1 MEQIHTFARK
11 LKILLIMA
19 LIKNFKD
26 KSPKWGRNCYFSENA
41 TLIGDI
47 TMGDDCS
54 VWFSAVIRAD
64 VDGVRMGNRVNVQ
77 DNACIHQ
84 AGGKPV
90 VLEDDVTLGHGAIV
104 HACTVRKGAL
114 IGMNAVVLDGA
125 EVGEGAVVAAGA
137 VVLGNTKVGAHEIWA
152 GVPAKKMNKATD
164 PGEAEWFAD
173 EYVKLKE
180 FYK

>member
-1 MEQIHTFARK
+1 
-11 LKILLIMA
+11 MA
-19 LIKNFKD
+19 IIKSIEGKT
-26 KSPKWGRNCYFSENA
+26 PRWGSNCFIAENA
-41 TLIGDI
+41 TLCGDC
-47 TMGDDCS
+47 TLGDDCS
-54 VWFSAVIRAD
+54 VWYSAVLRSD
-64 VDGVRMGNRVNVQ
+64 VDAIRCGNRVNIQ
-77 DNACIHQ
+77 DCACIHQ
-84 AGGKPV
+84 TATMPCI
-90 VLEDDVTLGHGAIV
+90 LEDDVSVGHGAVV
-104 HACTVRKGAL
+104 HGAVVRKGAL

-152 GVPAKKMNKATD
+152 GVPAKKMNKAAD

>member
-1 MEQIHTFARK
+1 
-11 LKILLIMA
+11 MA
-19 LIKNFKD
+19 LIKEFKG
-26 KSPKWGRNCYFSENA
+26 KSPKWGTNCYFSENA

-64 VDGVRMGNRVNVQ
+64 VDCVKMGNRVNVQ

-84 AGGKPV
+84 AGGFPAI
-90 VLEDDVTLGHGAIV
+90 LEDDVTLGHGAIV

-137 VVLGNTKVGAHEIWA
+137 VVLGKTKIGAHEIWA
-152 GVPAKKMNKATD
+152 GVPAKKMNKAAD

-180 FYK
+180 YYK